1 MTVCATGQTDHTFSS
16 YLKAKYPNVK
26 VLALN
31 PSNQQLPDA
40 DYNVVQN
47 GPEKWLPFVSTL

>member
-1 MTVCATGQTDHTFSS
+1 MVDW
-16 YLKAKYPNVK
+16 LKAKYPNVK

-31 PSNQQLPDA
+31 PPNQQLPGA

-47 GPEKWLPFVSTL
+47 GPEKWLPFASTL